1 MTSRFARCLELL
13 SKPFFRIS
21 LISGQVLILGM
32 ALLITVDVLG
42 RQFIGKSTL
51 ISTEVSGYAL
61 VAIVFLGLAYTLHT
75 ERHIKIDL
83 VIRLLPPKVKQ
94 ILNIFVL
101 ILSVIFVIWLTYAT
115 WVPVRVNYI
124 QQHTSI
130 TALHTPMWIPYL
142 FVPIGTGMLAIGLVV
157 ELINKIRILKTGAII
172 PEKEEEPIEISY

>member
-1 MTSRFARCLELL
+1 MTGKFTHSLNFI
-13 SKPFFRIS
+13 SKQFYRIS
-21 LISGQVLILGM
+21 LVSGQVLIFGM

-51 ISTEVSGYAL
+51 IATEVSGYAL

-83 VIRLLPPKVKQ
+83 VTRLLPPKLKQ

-101 ILSVIFVIWLTYAT
+101 ILSVVFVIWLTYAT
-115 WVPVRVNYI
+115 WVPVKVNYI

-130 TALHTPMWIPYL
+130 TSLHTPMWIPYL
-142 FVPIGTGMLAIGLVV
+142 FVPIGIGMLAFGLAM
-157 ELINKIRILKTGAII
+157 ELINKIRDLKTGAIV
-172 PEKEEEPIEISY
+172 PKEEAPTEISY